1 MFMRRSPRPS
11 ITSAPLPPDQER
23 VRRMV
28 NYAVAMG
35 IRVLCILAVFVVP
48 DWWKLLPAAA
58 AVILPYTAVIAANAP
73 RTTGRGAQLTT
84 PGVELSG
91 GAHHGRA

>member
-23 VRRMV
+23 ARRMV

-48 DWWKLLPAAA
+48 DWWKLLP
-58 AVILPYTAVIAANAP
+58 AVIAANAP